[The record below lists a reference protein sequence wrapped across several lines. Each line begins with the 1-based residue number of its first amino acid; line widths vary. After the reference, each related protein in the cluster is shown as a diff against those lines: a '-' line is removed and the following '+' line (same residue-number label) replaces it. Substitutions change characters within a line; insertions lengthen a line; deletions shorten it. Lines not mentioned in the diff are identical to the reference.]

1 MIDCR
6 RTAAIIILFALLPFI
21 AIAQESPPQNESEI
35 INKIIEETSVS
46 GELHQPIDELQNQF
60 SQNPFG
66 LPSATNER
74 MMDLFSEA
82 FQPESTLESIRST
95 FNNQYNTEHAES
107 VVDWLNEPHPQG
119 VHEAEKEFYTLQGI
133 RKQVV
138 SKYELEQD
146 PPSENRIQLIQS
158 LAQRKSAV
166 ETELEARATIFR
178 ALVTAF
184 GELSDQQSF
193 SSSQIEGIVG
203 NFRNQIQSQID
214 QQVINHL
221 MTKYHSVEDDVLQ
234 QYISFY
240 DTESG
245 QWLTDTTSE
254 SIQNALE
261 SAADQFLTSINNMQS
276 D

>member
-6 RTAAIIILFALLPFI
+6 RTATIIILFALLPFI
-21 AIAQESPPQNESEI
+21 TIAQESPPQTESEI
-35 INKIIEETSVS
+35 VDKIIEETSVS
-46 GELHQPIDELQNQF
+46 DELNQPIDELQNQF

-74 MMDLFSEA
+74 MMDLYAEA
-82 FQPESTLESIRST
+82 FQPDSTLKSIRST
-95 FNNQYNTEHAES
+95 FNNQYNAEHAES
-107 VVDWLNEPHPQG
+107 VVDWLNEPNPQN
-119 VHEAEKEFYTLQGI
+119 VHETEKEFYTLQGI

-146 PPSENRIQLIQS
+146 PPTENRIQLIQS
-158 LAQRKSAV
+158 LAQKKSAV
-166 ETELEARATIFR
+166 ETELEARITIFR

-193 SSSQIEGIVG
+193 SSGQIEGIVE

-214 QQVINHL
+214 QQVTSNL
-221 MTKYHSVEDDVLQ
+221 MTKYHGVDDDVLQ
-234 QYISFY
+234 QYITYY

-245 QWLTDTTSE
+245 KWLTDTTSE
-254 SIQNALE
+254 SVQNALE
-261 SAADQFLTSINNMQS
+261 TAADQFLTAINDTQS
-276 D
+276 E

>member
-1 MIDCR
+1 MTDCR
-6 RTAAIIILFALLPFI
+6 RTAIILFLALLPFVT
-21 AIAQESPPQNESEI
+21 IAQESPPQNESEI
-35 INKIIEETSVS
+35 IHKIIEETSVS

-74 MMDLFSEA
+74 MMDLFSDA

-95 FNNQYNTEHAES
+95 FKNQYNEEHAET
-107 VVDWLNEPHPQG
+107 VVDWLNEPHPQD

-133 RKQVV
+133 RKRVV

-221 MTKYHSVEDDVLQ
+221 MTKYHSVDDDVLQ